1 MREDHPKMNAAYHIL
16 CFRCGYLAA
25 GGQRSQL
32 VLSRLETDGVRFVR
46 LPHMSFVQYLRCDL
60 LGGDVVQRR
69 LGASM
74 LVDPLTIR

>member
-1 MREDHPKMNAAYHIL
+1 MNVAYHTL

-46 LPHMSFVQYLRCDL
+46 LPHMSFVQYLICDL
-60 LGGDVVQRR
+60 LGG
-69 LGASM
+69 GM
-74 LVDPLTIR
+74 